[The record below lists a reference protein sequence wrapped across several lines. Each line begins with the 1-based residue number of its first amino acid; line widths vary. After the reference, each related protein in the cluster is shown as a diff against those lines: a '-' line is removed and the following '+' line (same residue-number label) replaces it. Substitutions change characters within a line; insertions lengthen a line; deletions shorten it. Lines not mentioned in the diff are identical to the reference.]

1 MNRLKLPPSSYK
13 HCSDLCNR
21 IKIYFSTYKI
31 YFPPSFTFL
40 QHLNRI
46 YHFIFH
52 EVTVDPILYIQKFCA
67 QDSGKIILSEI
78 VFDIGERRSNFN
90 PKISDLNRD
99 FLLKSRFIDVYNSE
113 RQIEDNLEALKGIS
127 AKNV

>member
-1 MNRLKLPPSSYK
+1 
-13 HCSDLCNR
+13 
-21 IKIYFSTYKI
+21 
-31 YFPPSFTFL
+31 
-40 QHLNRI
+40 
-46 YHFIFH
+46 
-52 EVTVDPILYIQKFCA
+52 LYIQKFCA

-113 RQIEDNLEALKGIS
+113 RQIEDNLEALRGIS